1 MIRWVKIHFYFSL
14 QLAKFF
20 CEILT
25 ESLKVYERRSEEI
38 PQSIRRPEEP
48 INQDLLFCVHK
59 CDKSMVFWQNF
70 RLDQFSKKTDDYK
83 KPTVASNAIGGSSQ
97 MPRVFNEDDDD
108 DDDDDD
114 LNPIET
120 IEAPV
125 KCDIA
130 YIRDFIE
137 TLNEKKTYDEV
148 VSTFSN
154 LPNVI
159 KFQLQHEHQQVGLDL
174 LKILVTWENEFDS
187 PEIELHRKTSLCNA
201 LKANV
206 ESNSKFLC
214 SFIPKDE
221 TRVPQQLLILEVLS
235 KVASQ
240 ANLTELQALA
250 RIAFQDLLQ
259 PGLFESREVPVRIP
273 LILFY
278 HRLLCTLPTQ
288 MIQSEMVVAYLNSLT
303 SMTNV
308 DKALEQTISFSLHHL
323 VDRLRDIQ
331 LLQNDQTQSEDLSS
345 QMSNLRSWL
354 WNLQDNPLGNI
365 KNVSD
370 PS

>member
-1 MIRWVKIHFYFSL
+1 MGL

-25 ESLKVYERRSEEI
+25 ESLKVYEGRSEEI
-38 PQSIRRPEEP
+38 PQSIRRPDEQ
-48 INQDLLFCVHK
+48 INQDLLCCVHK
-59 CDKSMVFWQNF
+59 CDKAMVFWQNF
-70 RLDQFSKKTDDYK
+70 KLDQFSKTNDDFK
-83 KPTVASNAIGGSSQ
+83 NPVVASNATAGSSEV
-97 MPRVFNEDDDD
+97 PRVFNEDDDD
-108 DDDDDD
+108 DDDDDTDDD
-114 LNPIET
+114 LQPIES
-120 IEAPV
+120 IEAPE

-130 YIRDFIE
+130 YVRDFIE

-148 VSTFSN
+148 VGTFSN

-174 LKILVTWENEFDS
+174 LNILVTWENEFDS
-187 PEIELHRKTSLCNA
+187 PEIELHRKASLCNA

-250 RIAFQDLLQ
+250 KIAFHDMLQ

-288 MIQSEMVVAYLNSLT
+288 MIQSEMVMAYLNSLT

-331 LLQNDQTQSEDLSS
+331 LLQNDESQNEDLSS
-345 QMSNLRSWL
+345 KMSDLRSWL

-365 KNVSD
+365 KNVSY